1 MGALDVATRSAG
13 SGAGQGQAGP
23 ITVNSTVTAD
33 FTGARFDSDIDIEKM
48 LDQMSKKMEKVA
60 KDSVG
65 RAIGQGRT

>member
-1 MGALDVATRSAG
+1 MATSKTF
-13 SGAGQGQAGP
+13 
-23 ITVNSTVTAD
+23 TVGFDLA
-33 FTGARFDSDIDIEKM
+33 ARFDSDKM